1 MKVIE
6 YVNLPD
12 DEQSQLTMLLCKAS
26 AEYYGGG
33 TPIMTDYAFDKKLE
47 RLTALENTNGFA
59 YNNSPN
65 VTVGSKIVDVLKKS
79 KHEEPALSLDKVKYK
94 DREQL
99 LKWLG
104 EKKGVLSWKM
114 DGLTVVATYDN
125 GRLTKAVTRGDGYEG
140 SDITHNAIYFE
151 GLPVRI
157 DYEGHLVV
165 RGECTMSMTEFER
178 VNAEAGGIYENPR
191 NLASATIQMLD
202 STESRRRKIVFTA
215 FDLVTPS
222 GKTTRVLKYFWLK
235 MRGFNVVDHE
245 TCVSESLLD
254 VIEGFK
260 KRVYENDFPTDG
272 LVLTYN
278 DQYYAESLGNTGHHP
293 RGSIA
298 MKWTDETETTTVRDI
313 EWSVGKTGVITPVA
327 IFDTVRL
334 GVGSNVSRASL
345 HNISIMQSIPEF
357 DGEGKVCCGVGSKVK
372 VCLSNMIIPM
382 IVESTNGKCEIPDK
396 CPVCGGNVELRENNG
411 VKTLYCIN
419 DDCAAKQ
426 IKKFATFAG
435 KGGFD
440 IKGLSES
447 KIESLLSGG
456 YIKKPIDFYRL
467 KDDPKKLKLL
477 SNRDGW
483 GEKSVKNLLDAIE
496 ESRLTNLQ
504 HFLVALS
511 IPLLGRELSKEL
523 VKIFDDDV
531 DKFVAYVMKPELLC
545 DYVGIGPVKA
555 MNLYEWCKDCNV
567 EELKDLVSELKF
579 KKNDVPSG
587 KDLSGLTFVI
597 TGSVH
602 HYKNRDEFKTYVENC
617 GGKVAGSVS
626 GKTNY
631 LVNNDATSTSSKNR
645 KAMELGV
652 EIITEDEFVER
663 FG

>member
-12 DEQSQLTMLLCKAS
+12 NEQSQLTMLLCKAS

-33 TPIMTDYAFDKKLE
+33 TPIMTDYEFDKKLE

-65 VTVGSKIVDVLKKS
+65 VTVGAKIVDVLKKS

-104 EKKGVLSWKM
+104 EKKGILSWKM

-382 IVESTNGKCEIPDK
+382 IVESTNGECVIPDK
-396 CPVCGGNVELRENNG
+396 CPVCGGDVELRENNG

-419 DDCAAKQ
+419 DDCPAKQ
-426 IKKFATFAG
+426 IKKFATFTG
-435 KGGFD
+435 KGGLD

-456 YIKKPIDFYRL
+456 YIKKPTDFYRL
-467 KDDPKKLKLL
+467 RDDAKKVKLL

-496 ESRLTNLQ
+496 ESRHTDLQ

-531 DKFVAYVMKPELLC
+531 DKFVAYVMKPELLS

-555 MNLYEWCKDCNV
+555 MNLYEWCEDCDV

-579 KKNDVPSG
+579 EKNNVSSG

-602 HYKNRDEFKTYVENC
+602 HYKNRDEFKAYVESC

>member
-33 TPIMTDYAFDKKLE
+33 TPIMTDYEFDRKLE
-47 RLTALENTNGFA
+47 RLTALENRNGFA

-65 VTVGSKIVDVLKKS
+65 VTVGAKVVDALKKS

-94 DREQL
+94 DREQF

-104 EKKGVLSWKM
+104 EKEGVLSWKM

-165 RGECTMSMTEFER
+165 RGECTMSMAEFER
-178 VNAEAGGIYENPR
+178 VNTEAGWIYENPR
-191 NLASATIQMLD
+191 NLASSTIQMLD
-202 STESRRRKIVFTA
+202 STESRCRKIVFSA
-215 FDLVTPS
+215 FDLVMPTNT
-222 GKTTRVLKYFWLK
+222 KFQIFRYLWLANL
-235 MRGFNVVDHE
+235 GFNVVDYS
-245 TCVSESLLD
+245 TCRPESVLD
-254 VIEGFK
+254 EIEHFK
-260 KRVYENDFPTDG
+260 KRVSEIKYPTDG

-278 DQYYAESLGNTGHHP
+278 DQHYAESLGSTGHHP

-298 MKWTDETETTTVRDI
+298 MKWTDETETTTVRYI

-382 IVESTNGKCEIPDK
+382 IVESTNGKCEVPDK
-396 CPVCGGNVELRENNG
+396 CPVCGGEVELRENNG

-419 DDCAAKQ
+419 DDCSAKQ

-435 KGGFD
+435 KYGLD

-496 ESRLTNLQ
+496 ESRHTDLQ

-523 VKIFDDDV
+523 VKIFEDDV
-531 DKFVAYVMKPELLC
+531 DKFVAYVMKPELLS

-555 MNLYEWCKDCNV
+555 MNLYEWCKDCDV
-567 EELKDLVSELKF
+567 EELNDLVSELKF
-579 KKNDVPSG
+579 KKKDVLSG

-602 HYKNRDEFKTYVENC
+602 HYKNRDEFKAYVESC

>member
-1 MKVIE
+1 MRVIE

-33 TPIMTDYAFDKKLE
+33 TPIMTDYAFDRKLE
-47 RLTALENTNGFA
+47 RLTALENKNGFA

-65 VTVGSKIVDVLKKS
+65 VTVGAKIVDVLKKS

-114 DGLTVVATYDN
+114 DGLTVVVTYDN

-202 STESRRRKIVFTA
+202 STESKRRKIVFTA

-222 GKTTRVLKYFWLK
+222 GKTTRVLRYFWLK
-235 MRGFNVVDHE
+235 TRGFNVVDHE

-278 DQYYAESLGNTGHHP
+278 DQNYARSLGNTGHHP

-298 MKWTDETETTTVRDI
+298 MKWTDETETTTVREI

-345 HNISIMQSIPEF
+345 HNISIMQSIPEY

-382 IVESTNGKCEIPDK
+382 IVESTNGKCETTDK
-396 CPVCGGNVELRENNG
+396 CPVCGGDVELRENNG

-419 DDCAAKQ
+419 DDCPAKQ

-435 KGGFD
+435 KGGLD

-467 KDDPKKLKLL
+467 KDDAKRLKLL

-496 ESRLTNLQ
+496 ESRHTDLQ

-531 DKFVAYVMKPELLC
+531 DKFVAYVMKTELLS

-555 MNLYEWCKDCNV
+555 MNLYEWCKDCDV

-602 HYKNRDEFKTYVENC
+602 HYKNRDEFKAYVENC